1 MTGSF
6 WRKVA
11 MAAFGKSWRR
21 EYARRA
27 IGEGAGAMIRATG
40 KPVRDKAGV
49 FHRWQFAPRN
59 PKILAT

>member
-1 MTGSF
+1 
-6 WRKVA
+6 